1 MESGLEGDI
10 DKLEQTLKQ
19 LRSDREKNK
28 IVILETEKMIL
39 QYKLDIKT
47 KELDKMK
54 SKISTLKN
62 MKISINDVEIMQ
74 TGIKLLKQLAVHQR
88 NLRLNNE
95 RENDKTYIEIIKLLK
110 QLAVHQRNLI
120 LNNNIYIKF

>member
-88 NLRLNNE
+88 NL
-95 RENDKTYIEIIKLLK
+95 
-110 QLAVHQRNLI
+110 I

>member
-1 MESGLEGDI
+1 MESGLEDHI

-28 IVILETEKMIL
+28 IAILETEKMIL

-88 NLRLNNE
+88 NLRLNN
-95 RENDKTYIEIIKLLK
+95 
-110 QLAVHQRNLI
+110 
-120 LNNNIYIKF
+120 NIYIKF